1 MNKSPIAVPIY
12 EAIVDIAS
20 AIELG
25 KGPIGIRR
33 MIGILGGEFQGSRLH
48 GRVLP
53 GGADRQLIR
62 PDGVRI
68 LDALYEMET
77 HDGVLLTV
85 HNRAKVVERPGM
97 ARQAFS
103 QLDIVA
109 PEGDYGWLNDAVLVG
124 TVDSMRPARQAVKI
138 CVFQLVA
145 EL

>member
-1 MNKSPIAVPIY
+1 MHKTPNVLPIY
-12 EAIVDIAS
+12 EAVVDVED
-20 AIELG
+20 AIEMG
-25 KGPIGIRR
+25 QGPLGIRR
-33 MIGILGGEFQGSRLH
+33 MVGILGGEFQGSRLH

-62 PDGVRI
+62 PDGVRL

-103 QLDIVA
+103 HLDIVA
-109 PEGDYGWLNDAVLVG
+109 PEGEYAWLNDAVLVG

-138 CVFQLVA
+138 CVFQLVT
-145 EL
+145 EH

>member
-1 MNKSPIAVPIY
+1 LNKSPIVLPIY
-12 EAIVDIAS
+12 EAIVDISPAVE
-20 AIELG
+20 IGQGPLG
-25 KGPIGIRR
+25 LRR
-33 MIGILGGEFQGSRLH
+33 MVGILGGEFQGPRLK
-48 GRVLP
+48 GKVLP

-62 PDGVRI
+62 PDGVRV

-77 HDGVLLTV
+77 HDGVILTV
-85 HNRAKVVERPGM
+85 HNRVKVVERPGV

-103 QLDIVA
+103 HLDIIA
-109 PEGDYGWLNDAVLVG
+109 PEGNYGWLNDAVLVG